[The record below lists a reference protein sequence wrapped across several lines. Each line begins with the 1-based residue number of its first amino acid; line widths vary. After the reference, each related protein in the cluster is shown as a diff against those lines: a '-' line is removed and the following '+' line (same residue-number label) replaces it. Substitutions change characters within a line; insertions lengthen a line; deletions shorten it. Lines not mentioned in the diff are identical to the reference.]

1 MGTSLMAD
9 GVLEG
14 LRDKVAFPIKASS
27 RWNSTIL
34 IVNLIPL
41 GTTHGHCF
49 LGDLSAEGRQI
60 HGMCP
65 FIWLLSCTVFSWSV
79 FHGKNRLSE

>member
-14 LRDKVAFPIKASS
+14 LRDRVAFPIKASS
-27 RWNSTIL
+27 HWNSTIL

-49 LGDLSAEGRQI
+49 LGDLSGEGREANPWDVSL
-60 HGMCP
+60 HLASVLHCVLMVC
-65 FIWLLSCTVFSWSV
+65 VSW
-79 FHGKNRLSE
+79 